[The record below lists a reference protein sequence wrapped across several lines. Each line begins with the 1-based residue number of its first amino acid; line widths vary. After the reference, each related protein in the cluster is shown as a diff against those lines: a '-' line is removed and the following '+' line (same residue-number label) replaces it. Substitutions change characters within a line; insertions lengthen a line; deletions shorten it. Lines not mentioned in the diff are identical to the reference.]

1 MVLATYVGRNLSN
14 LIDKFVWCVF
24 IYHALQVGL
33 NHCKRFT
40 LLKGRRWPSSFA
52 WKTFRSMP
60 FPIEWDF
67 LIFSIYL
74 DEECCFSV
82 WNHESNWRLGSEIYG
97 IRCHCTPSSEKF
109 IMSIRSNLNFFN
121 TVLEIILNISRLPSN
136 HTSTLPNYFWTS
148 VCCLVSQTPRQLR
161 IRNVL
166 TSVSRLYI
174 FN

>member
-1 MVLATYVGRNLSN
+1 MCFYLSCITGWFKSLQKVYFAQRQKMTFQFCLKNLS
-14 LIDKFVWCVF
+14 F
-24 IYHALQVGL
+24 HAISYW
-33 NHCKRFT
+33 F
-40 LLKGRRWPSSFA
+40 
-52 WKTFRSMP
+52 
-60 FPIEWDF
+60 IEWHF

-74 DEECCFSV
+74 NEECCFSV

-97 IRCHCTPSSEKF
+97 IRCHCTPYSEKF
-109 IMSIRSNLNFFN
+109 IMSIRSNLNFVN